1 MQKLYFFFQFLKNF
15 IFYFFS
21 EYKRYAQLLLI
32 VFFKRPKSIVEI
44 GVYKGKRSKE
54 LIEVARIF
62 NNTVNYYGFDLF
74 DIINEK
80 IFRKESSKFP
90 DKENVI
96 KNKISRIAK
105 VKLFKGFTN
114 KTLPFFKKKVD
125 LVFIDGGHSI
135 KTISNDWYYVKS
147 MMHKNTYV
155 IFDDYYSNSKNY
167 SQKFGCNKTINQL
180 SNDYKMI
187 ILPIKDKIKRLRNL
201 GVQMV
206 LVRKKI
212 I

>member
-1 MQKLYFFFQFLKNF
+1 MVGRDESEHKIVKKGGKPGPDGNKIRNIIKQPKLIDAIRSALTY
-15 IFYFFS
+15 
-21 EYKRYAQLLLI
+21 R
-32 VFFKRPKSIVEI
+32 
-44 GVYKGKRSKE
+44 GKRSKE
-54 LIEVARIF
+54 LVEVARIF
-62 NNTVNYYGFDLF
+62 NNKVNYYGFDLF
-74 DIINEK
+74 DILNEK

-90 DKENVI
+90 DQEDVI

-114 KTLPFFKKKVD
+114 KTLPFFKKKID

-135 KTISNDWYYVKS
+135 KTISNDWYYVKR
-147 MMHKNTYV
+147 MMHKKTYV

-167 SQKFGCNKTINQL
+167 IQKFGCNKTINQL

-187 ILPIKDKIKRLRNL
+187 ILPIKDRIKRLRNL